1 MNLESKTVIVT
12 GASKGIGLAFSRA
25 LVERG
30 ARVYGLARKRVD
42 LERAE
47 ERLGER
53 FRGIPCDVTS
63 AEQVAGAVDAVL
75 AESEYIDVLINNAG
89 VGLHSNVDEMRE
101 EDWSG
106 LLETNLGGV
115 FQCTRAV
122 VPIMKRRNQALGF
135 GGHIV
140 NIASVAGLVGNPG
153 LSAYNASKY
162 GLRGMSDA
170 LMKELRYDGI
180 KVTCVYPGSVQTS
193 FFDEMEGVQ
202 AHDGMLHP
210 KDVASTLIH
219 VLELPDECLISDV
232 VIRILRPR
240 R

>member
-1 MNLESKTVIVT
+1 MNLQSKTVVVT

-30 ARVYGLARKRVD
+30 ARVFGLARARAD
-42 LERAE
+42 LEQVE

-53 FRGIPCDVTS
+53 FRGVACDVTKS
-63 AEQVAGAVDAVL
+63 EQVNRAVETVL
-75 AESEYIDVLINNAG
+75 SESEYIDVLINNAG
-89 VGLHSNVDEMRE
+89 VGLHSNIDEMLE
-101 EDWSG
+101 ADWTR
-106 LLETNLGGV
+106 LLETNLSGA
-115 FQCTRAV
+115 FHCTRAV
-122 VPIMKRRNQALGF
+122 VPIMKRRNEIAGF

-140 NIASVAGLVGNPG
+140 NIASVAGLIGNPG
-153 LSAYNASKY
+153 LSAYNATKY

-193 FFDEMEGVQ
+193 FFDDLEGMQ
-202 AHDGMLHP
+202 AHEGMLHP

-219 VLELPDECLISDV
+219 ILELPDDCLISDV